1 MNLLKKLMPLIL
13 ADLLTRQIAIQR
25 PKTLKIK
32 QQDKIPNNCIRKL
45 EPNNSNLVKEQIMK
59 QTKIKDIESKY
70 FTISDYDKFKNNIP
84 DAKITEKRL
93 VNESDF
99 FRIYKKL

>member
-1 MNLLKKLMPLIL
+1 M
-13 ADLLTRQIAIQR
+13 
-25 PKTLKIK
+25 
-32 QQDKIPNNCIRKL
+32 
-45 EPNNSNLVKEQIMK
+45 KE
-59 QTKIKDIESKY
+59 TKIKDIESKY